1 MSEIE
6 TRTSALKNKSSQIA
20 SPSNTSAL
28 EDTITELKVQLNNR
42 DQELLSNDVEISGI
56 TELGGE
62 NLMSTV
68 TVLST
73 KLGITLDKRD
83 IVNVERVGLA
93 RRNRVEE
100 STCDDDLSS

>member
-6 TRTSALKNKSSQIA
+6 TRISALENKSSQIA
-20 SPSNTSAL
+20 TSSNTIAL
-28 EDTITELKVQLNNR
+28 EDAIAELKVQLNNR

-73 KLGITLDKRD
+73 KLGITLDKKD
-83 IVNVERVGLA
+83 IVNVLA
-93 RRNRVEE
+93 
-100 STCDDDLSS
+100 